1 MKLTLSL
8 MLVLVGNSG
17 VGAFSTNPAPI
28 SSAVRLSAESPSP
41 ETTTQ
46 VETEASAS
54 TDDSTTKKDISVS
67 ARPSTIYIPLSFD
80 EMVKQASFAMEDA
93 MKAGKKRQMLRILLP
108 RSADSENLGQFLETN
123 VVDPDP
129 SVYTDTVLVPPDE
142 TWQGGIMQLYR
153 AASLACQEILRR
165 YSRDAQGG
173 VMPKLLED
181 RSFDESGV
189 DGVGLWITQGTT
201 ASEDISCF
209 VQPCQETIDG
219 IEAISAQAG
228 ERMVAIIN
236 PQWRIVDDALDSASK
251 QGGVLGQVA
260 SFLGGKGNSLKRL
273 DTIGFENTYVLE
285 GYVCKGGNVRLIKR
299 FDTDWFVFAE
309 NDAKTDFIECGS
321 SKQRPTYQDVDEML
335 DAKGITLKYTRD
347 FGLAPKL

>member
-1 MKLTLSL
+1 MAASE
-8 MLVLVGNSG
+8 
-17 VGAFSTNPAPI
+17 APA
-28 SSAVRLSAESPSP
+28 
-41 ETTTQ
+41 
-46 VETEASAS
+46 
-54 TDDSTTKKDISVS
+54 

-80 EMVKQASFAMEDA
+80 EMVKQVSSAMEDA
-93 MKAGKKRQMLRILLP
+93 MKEGKKRQMIRILLP
-108 RSADSENLGQFLETN
+108 RSSDNENLGQFFETD

-129 SVYTDTVLVPPDE
+129 SVYTDTILVPPDE

-165 YSRDAQGG
+165 YSRNAQGG

-201 ASEDISCF
+201 ASDDISCF
-209 VQPCQETIDG
+209 VQPSQETIDG
-219 IEAISAQAG
+219 IEAISGQAG
-228 ERMVAIIN
+228 ERMVALIN

-251 QGGVLGQVA
+251 QGGVFGQFA

-273 DTIGFENTYVLE
+273 DALGFESTYILE
-285 GYVCKGGNVRLIKR
+285 GYVCRGGNVRLIKR
-299 FDTDWFVFAE
+299 FDSDWFVFAQ

-321 SKQRPTYQDVDEML
+321 SKQRPTYQEVDDML

>member
-1 MKLTLSL
+1 MKFSLSFL
-8 MLVLVGNSG
+8 LLLSG
-17 VGAFSTNPAPI
+17 VAAFSTSPAPI
-28 SSAVRLSAESPSP
+28 KSAVRLHAESSSP
-41 ETTTQ
+41 ETATE
-46 VETEASAS
+46 VEAPADESAMAASEAPA
-54 TDDSTTKKDISVS
+54 

-80 EMVKQASFAMEDA
+80 EMVKQVSSAMEDA
-93 MKAGKKRQMLRILLP
+93 MKEGKKRQMIRILLP
-108 RSADSENLGQFLETN
+108 RSSDNENLGQFFETD

-129 SVYTDTVLVPPDE
+129 SVYTDTILVPPDE

-165 YSRDAQGG
+165 YSRNAQGG

-201 ASEDISCF
+201 ASDDISCF
-209 VQPCQETIDG
+209 VQPSQETIDG
-219 IEAISAQAG
+219 IEAISGQAG
-228 ERMVAIIN
+228 ERMVALIN

-251 QGGVLGQVA
+251 QGGVFGQFA

-273 DTIGFENTYVLE
+273 DALGFESTYILE
-285 GYVCKGGNVRLIKR
+285 GYVCRGGNVRLIKR
-299 FDTDWFVFAE
+299 FDSDWFVFAQ

-321 SKQRPTYQDVDEML
+321 SKQRPTYQEVDDML